1 MYNLGVTYSFNTRSP
16 VFLGARIER
25 AKLKSIVDA
34 DIARKFAPI
43 DQMHAQV
50 YPSLPSGTPNNPE
63 ATEYLIFE
71 ALNKSTIVFAKSWI
85 EESSLQAVEYVSIHV
100 TIPRANITDIELV
113 RRVLSAANIK
123 DFVITSE

>member
-43 DQMHAQV
+43 D
-50 YPSLPSGTPNNPE
+50 
-63 ATEYLIFE
+63 
-71 ALNKSTIVFAKSWI
+71 
-85 EESSLQAVEYVSIHV
+85 
-100 TIPRANITDIELV
+100 
-113 RRVLSAANIK
+113 
-123 DFVITSE
+123 